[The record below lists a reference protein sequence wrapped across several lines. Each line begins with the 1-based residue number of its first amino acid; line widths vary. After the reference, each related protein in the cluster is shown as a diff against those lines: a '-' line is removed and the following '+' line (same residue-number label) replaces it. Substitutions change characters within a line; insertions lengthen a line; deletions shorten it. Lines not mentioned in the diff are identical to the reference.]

1 MKFIYTS
8 ELEHRLGLTRHHF
21 TQKRT
26 KNSVFRKFSESDLG
40 KWTDKELGSLEFFYQ
55 EIEIEKLNLKIKRF
69 QQIVSEI
76 QAIRK
81 ELADDNK

>member
-8 ELEHRLGLTRHHF
+8 ELEHRLGLARHHF

-26 KNSVFRKFSESDLG
+26 KNHAFRKFSESDYG
-40 KWTDKELGSLEFFYQ
+40 RWFDKELGALEFYYQ
-55 EIEIEKLNLKIKRF
+55 ECEIEKLNLKIKRLE
-69 QQIVSEI
+69 QMVSEI

-81 ELADDNK
+81 ELSIEDK